1 MPALSFQP
9 SFYSPVNEAEVTTVK
24 ERLNESKVNFSFHIL
39 SFKALPSSPRGPRS
53 FFTTSYT
60 RSLGEE
66 APPKKDSL
74 FSLPEGPAGATW
86 EAVPAPSQC
95 VQRAIKGREGSV
107 FMPAGDCVAILIAH
121 RLLQLAVVHRQGEGW
136 PESS

>member
-66 APPKKDSL
+66 VRLKDDYNLIIVLVPRPNPANGWTSPRAVLSL
-74 FSLPEGPAGATW
+74 
-86 EAVPAPSQC
+86 
-95 VQRAIKGREGSV
+95 REE
-107 FMPAGDCVAILIAH
+107 
-121 RLLQLAVVHRQGEGW
+121 RQGSSTSIGW
-136 PESS
+136 ERVEEQ